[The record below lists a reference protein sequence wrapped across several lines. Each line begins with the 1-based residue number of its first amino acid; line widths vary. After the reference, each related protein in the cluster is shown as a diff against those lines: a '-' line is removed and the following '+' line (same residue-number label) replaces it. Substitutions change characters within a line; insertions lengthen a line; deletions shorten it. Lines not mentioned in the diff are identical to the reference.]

1 MIEPVVAMEGLASPM
16 EINFPFRVHNVT
28 PANVWI
34 TAQLVAPPAGW
45 ANWGEQQMGA
55 ALASGASDYCLYSTP
70 TRIKPVTNT
79 EENVTLRITY
89 YSDAYITEINHEDV
103 AYSFTYVDFDDV
115 GYNVVDEDTFELDVE
130 GWIAKQWILGG
141 TISRSTSYSRT
152 GTASLKAI
160 NASESAQMASAKEF
174 TIANLTRAFFRAW
187 VYVYT
192 TVVADKF
199 FLWLITDASNLS
211 AKRVIPIPLSVAP
224 RGGSEIM
231 QQWLCIGGKLPVNG
245 TYEVQLLGNTEYKA
259 SGSIYVYMDDVKV
272 VES

>member
-16 EINFPFRVHNVT
+16 EINFPFKVHNVT

-70 TRIKPVTNT
+70 TRTKPVTNT

-115 GYNVVDEDTFELDVE
+115 GYNVVDTDTFEVDVE
-130 GWIAKQWILGG
+130 GWASRRWISG
-141 TISRSTSYSRT
+141 TLLSRSTTYSRT
-152 GTASLKAI
+152 GVASLKALVVGA
-160 NASESAQMASAKEF
+160 NAYSSAHKAF

-187 VYVYT
+187 VYVDA
-192 TVVADKF
+192 TVVTDKLY
-199 FLWLITDASNLS
+199 LWLVTDTENLS
-211 AKRVIPIPLSVAP
+211 GKRVVPLPLSGAP

-231 QQWLCIGGKLPVNG
+231 KQWICIGGKLPVNG
-245 TYEVQLLGNTEYKA
+245 SYDVELVGRAEFVSA
-259 SGSIYVYMDDVKV
+259 SRSIYVDDVKV